1 VTDEEVDFLSVGDL
15 LEIAAGV
22 LDEVAVREPGLLAAA
37 AGRPMMTV
45 FGEEAYPTFEDKAA
59 ALLHSLVPNHCL
71 VDGNKRLAWSACRV
85 FHLLNGRDLRYTVD
99 EAETMV
105 VAAAAGELD
114 TAAIAT
120 WLRDHGQSSSTT

>member
-1 VTDEEVDFLSVGDL
+1 
-15 LEIAAGV
+15 
-22 LDEVAVREPGLLAAA
+22 
-37 AGRPMMTV
+37 
-45 FGEEAYPTFEDKAA
+45 
-59 ALLHSLVPNHCL
+59 
-71 VDGNKRLAWSACRV
+71 
-85 FHLLNGRDLRYTVD
+85 VD